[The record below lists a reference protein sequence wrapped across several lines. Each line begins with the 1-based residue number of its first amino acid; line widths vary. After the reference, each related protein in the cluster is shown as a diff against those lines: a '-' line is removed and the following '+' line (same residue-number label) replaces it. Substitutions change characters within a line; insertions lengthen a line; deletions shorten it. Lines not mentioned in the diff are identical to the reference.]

1 MTPLVSQL
9 WPQFMADPAFASC
22 FGQVIVEHARMLR
35 QSQQVIF
42 TLRSAAPLDKGL
54 CARLLASLQPD
65 YEGFELK
72 IENRFGYAMLDE
84 TALRD
89 LLEEMK
95 ADGVP
100 INGFLDRCSITILG
114 QSITVGVR
122 HGTKFLQ
129 EMGFEKLLAD
139 CIARHTGVTPK
150 VSLISA
156 VSEAEQHQ
164 MEEKLERKI
173 APPVVKFEKKNTAPS
188 IKVEGLD
195 LTDKPVT
202 IFHGKMFTPKNLT
215 PLKDLGGEGGKCV
228 IWGDVFFTEVK
239 GNYRKIY
246 TVSITDYTGSI
257 NLKIRAQ
264 EGEDCS
270 KWESIGKGTT
280 VIVRG
285 DCSYD
290 KYEHD
295 YIVYPYDVL
304 FVERKKREDTAPVK
318 RVELHLHTKLS
329 SMDGFCDPG
338 GIVRLAHRMG
348 HPAIAITDHGVCQGY
363 PEAMLAADDIH
374 KSDPDFKLIYGCEAY
389 FVDDM
394 IPCVYGVKDQPL
406 DGEFCV
412 FDTETTGLDPGV
424 EYMTEIGAVIVK
436 NGEVVEE
443 FDTFVK
449 PGKPIT
455 PKITELTGITN
466 EMVADAPGEKEA
478 LEAFLKFAGD
488 RILVGH
494 NVHAFDMRFLRA
506 AAKRSG
512 IKLEPTYIDTLTM
525 AQAMYPGLHNYKQG
539 TINKHLE
546 LPAYEAHRACEDSAA
561 LGRIFCVM
569 LKDLEEKQVTKVSE
583 INTGLGGNREVLK
596 KKYYHLI
603 ILVKNQMGLKNLYK
617 IVSEAH
623 VNYFFKKPRVPR
635 SLLNKY
641 RDGLLLTS
649 ACEAGELYRAI
660 VDGTPYEELKKIASY
675 YDILEIQPLGNNA
688 YMVREGKVDSEE
700 KIKDFNRTVIKLGED
715 LHKPVIA
722 TGDVHFTEPEDA
734 VYRAVLQAGNG
745 FKDADNQPPLFFR
758 TTQDMLDQFYYL
770 PKEKAYEVVVKNPRK
785 IAAMID
791 NTVRAIPR
799 GTYPPSIEGAE
810 QQLRDATWE
819 HAKRDYGDPLPEI
832 VEKRLQKELDSI
844 CGHGYAVLYV
854 IAVKLVA
861 YSNAGGYQVGSRGSV
876 GSSAVAHFSG
886 ISEVNSLPPHYRCPK
901 CKHSEFITDGSVDDG
916 FDLPDKNCPH
926 CGTRMLVDGHDIPF
940 ETFLGFYGDKEPD
953 IDLNFSGEYQSKAH
967 KYTEVIFGAG
977 QTFRA
982 GTIGTLADKTAFG
995 YVKNYY
1001 EERGVHKR
1009 NCEIDRI
1016 VQGCTGIRRTT
1027 GQHPGGIIVLP
1038 LGETIYSFTPVQHPA
1053 NDMTTDIV
1061 TTHFDYH
1068 SIDHNLLKLD
1078 ILGHDDPT
1086 MIRMLEDLTGVDA
1099 TTIPLDDPQVM
1110 SLFQS
1115 TEALGVKPEDIGGTR
1130 LGSLGIPEFGTEF
1143 AMQMLIDTHPTHFSD
1158 LVRIAGLAHG
1168 TDVWLGNAQ
1177 TLIQEGKATISTAI
1191 CTRDD
1196 IMTYLIG
1203 MGLESEMSFKIMEA
1217 VRKGTVAKGK
1227 CDNWPKWKEEMIA
1240 HNVPD
1245 WYIWSCEKIKYMFPK
1260 AHAAAYVMMAWR
1272 IAWCKINYPLAYY
1285 AAYFSIRA
1293 DAFNYELMC
1302 QGRERLERYM
1312 DDYKRRSDTL
1322 SQKEQETL
1330 KDMKSV
1336 QEMYARGFEF
1346 MKIDIYRANA
1356 HEFQIIDGKLMPSLS
1371 TIDGLG
1377 DKAADAFVTAAA
1389 EGPFLSRDDLRQRSK
1404 LSKTVIDLM
1413 GDLGLL
1419 DGLPESNQ
1427 LSLFD
1432 FA

>member
-1 MTPLVSQL
+1 MTPLVSNL
-9 WPQFMADPAFASC
+9 WPQFMVDPAFAAC
-22 FGQVIVEHARMLR
+22 FGQVIVEHAQMLR
-35 QSQQVIF
+35 QERQVIF
-42 TLRSAAPLDKGL
+42 TLRSGAPLDKNL

-65 YEGFELK
+65 YEGFELR
-72 IENRFGYAMLDE
+72 IQNLFGYAMLDE
-84 TALRD
+84 AALRD
-89 LLEEMK
+89 LMEEMK
-95 ADGVP
+95 RDGVP
-100 INGFLDRCSITILG
+100 INGFLDRCKINIIGQKITI
-114 QSITVGVR
+114 GVC

-129 EMGFEKLLAD
+129 EMHFEKLLAER
-139 CIARHTGVTPK
+139 IAAHTGVTPQ
-150 VSLISA
+150 VTLQSA

-188 IKVEGLD
+188 IKVDGLD

-215 PLKDLGGEGGKCV
+215 PLKDLGGEGGKCT
-228 IWGDVFFTEVK
+228 IWGDVFFSEVK
-239 GNYRKIY
+239 GNFRKIY
-246 TVSITDYTGSI
+246 TVSITDYQGSI

-270 KWESIGKGTT
+270 KWESLGKGTT
-280 VIVRG
+280 LIVRG

-304 FVERKKREDTAPVK
+304 IVERKKREDTAPVK

-338 GIVRLAHRMG
+338 GIVKLAHRMG
-348 HPAIAITDHGVCQGY
+348 HPAVAITDHGVCQGY

-561 LGRIFCVM
+561 LGRIFGVM
-569 LKDLEEKQVTKVSE
+569 LNDLKEKQVAKVSE

-660 VDGTPYEELKKIASY
+660 VDGTSYEELKKIASY

-688 YMVREGKVDSEE
+688 YMVRDGKVDSEE
-700 KIKDFNRTVIKLGED
+700 DIKNFNRTVIKLGED

-734 VYRAVLQAGNG
+734 AYRAVLQAGNG

-758 TTQDMLDQFYYL
+758 TTQDMLAQFYYL

-791 NTVRAIPR
+791 NNVRAIPR

-916 FDLPDKNCPH
+916 FDLPDKNCPN

-953 IDLNFSGEYQSKAH
+953 IDLNFSGDYQSKAH

-1001 EERGVHKR
+1001 EERGQHKR

-1016 VQGCTGIRRTT
+1016 VEGCTGIRRTT

-1038 LGETIYSFTPVQHPA
+1038 FGEDINSFTPVQHPA
-1053 NDMTTDIV
+1053 NDMTTDII

-1068 SIDHNLLKLD
+1068 SIDANLLKLD

-1086 MIRMLEDLTGVDA
+1086 MIRMLEDITHLDA
-1099 TTIPLDDPQVM
+1099 QTIPLDNPEVM
-1110 SLFQS
+1110 SLFKS
-1115 TEALGVKPEDIGGTR
+1115 TEALGIKPEDIGGCP
-1130 LGSLGIPEFGTEF
+1130 LGCLGVPEFGTDF
-1143 AMQMLIDTHPTHFSD
+1143 VIQMLLDTKPQSFSD
-1158 LVRIAGLAHG
+1158 LIRISGLSHG

-1177 TLIQEGKATISTAI
+1177 TLIEEGKATISTAI

-1196 IMTYLIG
+1196 IMIYLIDK
-1203 MGLESEMSFKIMEA
+1203 GLESELSFTIMES
-1217 VRKGTVAKGK
+1217 VRKGKGLK
-1227 CDNWPKWKEEMIA
+1227 PEWEEEMKA
-1240 HNVPD
+1240 HDVPD
-1245 WYIWSCEKIKYMFPK
+1245 WYIWSCKKIKYMFPK
-1260 AHAAAYVMMAWR
+1260 AHAAAYVMMAYR
-1272 IAWCKINYPLAYY
+1272 IAYYKIFYPLAYY

-1293 DAFNYELMC
+1293 SAFSYELMC
-1302 QGRERLERYM
+1302 MGRDRLEYYM
-1312 DDYKRRSDTL
+1312 KDYEKRKDTL
-1322 SQKEQETL
+1322 TQKEQATV
-1330 KDMKSV
+1330 KDMKIV
-1336 QEMYARGFEF
+1336 QEMYARGFDF
-1346 MKIDIYRANA
+1346 VPVDLYKAQA
-1356 HEFQIIDGKLMPSLS
+1356 HRFQVYDDKHLMPALDS
-1371 TIDGLG
+1371 IEGLG
-1377 DKAADAFVTAAA
+1377 DKAADAVVLAARN
-1389 EGPFLSRDDLRQRSK
+1389 GKFLSKDDFRDRTK
-1404 LSKTVIDLM
+1404 VSKTIIDFM
-1413 GDLGLL
+1413 ADLGVFG
-1419 DGLPESNQ
+1419 DLPESNQ
-1427 LSLFD
+1427 FSLFD
-1432 FA
+1432 Y